1 MAEEEALTPEEEA
14 FIATEIEPYIRLK
27 YPPEYQA
34 RVRDAVRKAVAKA
47 KRKQAKRFGGMA
59 PPRGQLGI
67 RVGIKPLDFNLTSW
81 RTSLSAGWQDRI
93 TDFDTSK
100 LAHIVIC
107 KYVDYETVKRV
118 VELQWQI
125 AGEKYPVLDLAELK
139 VNPKGE
145 FYIDPMILNPATRID
160 ALSYNVEVAGYTSLQ
175 PDGFVV
181 ATKDYLMSR
190 TYMAGS

>member
-1 MAEEEALTPEEEA
+1 MAEEEALAPEEEA

-34 RVRDAVRKAVAKA
+34 RVRDAVR
-47 KRKQAKRFGGMA
+47 
-59 PPRGQLGI
+59 
-67 RVGIKPLDFNLTSW
+67 N
-81 RTSLSAGWQDRI
+81 
-93 TDFDTSK
+93 
-100 LAHIVIC
+100 IVIC